1 MPSVPTP
8 AYEIAATVVSRYVA
22 TRMSV
27 AATAARPGVFSRSF
41 VSSFKDRIV
50 SQPQ

>member
-8 AYEIAATVVSRYVA
+8 AYEIAATVVSMYVA
-22 TRMSV
+22 NRMSV
-27 AATAARPGVFSRSF
+27 AATAARPGVFSLSF